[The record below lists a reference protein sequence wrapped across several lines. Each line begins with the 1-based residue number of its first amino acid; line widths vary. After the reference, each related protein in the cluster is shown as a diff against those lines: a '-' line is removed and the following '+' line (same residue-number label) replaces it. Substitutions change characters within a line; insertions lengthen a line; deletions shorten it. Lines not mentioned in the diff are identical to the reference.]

1 MLRFRPDPTRTYTF
15 PSPEEAQRFERIVV
29 AGRQARA
36 YRPEATKVTVQAPDT
51 ILRLI
56 NKIYV

>member
-1 MLRFRPDPTRTYTF
+1 
-15 PSPEEAQRFERIVV
+15 VV

-36 YRPEATKVTVQAPDT
+36 YRPEATKVTVQAPET

>member
-1 MLRFRPDPTRTYTF
+1 MRFRPPPTRTYTF
-15 PSPEEAQRFERIVV
+15 PSPEEAQRFERLVV

-36 YRPEATKVTVQAPDT
+36 YRPEATKVRVQASEA